1 MIRLF
6 TVTVLSSLTIVP
18 TANAVVYCT
27 SEGVPKGCVV
37 APGVP
42 GRGAPGAGG
51 VDPGRNQPGAAGN
64 VGAPRAGV
72 GAPGVGVGAPG
83 PGAVDPGINQPG
95 AAGNVGE
102 PANRGGPVD
111 RAGRR

>member
-6 TVTVLSSLTIVP
+6 LVAVLSSLTIVP

-27 SEGVPKGCVV
+27 SVGVPKGCV
-37 APGVP
+37 ATP

-51 VDPGRNQPGAAGN
+51 VDPGINQPGAAGN
-64 VGAPRAGV
+64 VGTPRAD
-72 GAPGVGVGAPG
+72 VGAPG

-95 AAGNVGE
+95 AAGNVGA